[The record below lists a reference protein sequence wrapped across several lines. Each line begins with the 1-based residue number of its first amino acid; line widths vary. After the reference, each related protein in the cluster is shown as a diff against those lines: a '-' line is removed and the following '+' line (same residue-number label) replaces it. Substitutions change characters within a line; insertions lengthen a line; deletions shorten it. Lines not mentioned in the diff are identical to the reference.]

1 MRLLL
6 LLTLTITALFSA
18 IKTPS
23 DVYSESIVLRQMIQA
38 LRFENNIKNR
48 AKEVDIQKNKLPRH
62 VLQKSIEVL
71 RKVNKYREIN
81 GMGEITVPPV
91 PPRDIT
97 PQDVYNNVVRL
108 KQEVGHLLKLKKNL
122 DLTQFKYIQFYNK
135 TPSDVYRELWIISI
149 GFDELL
155 GQGFTPTDVY
165 SQTQQIVDTLKFLR
179 VTQREKA
186 IVSLPPLKYN
196 QHPNH
201 ALYKS
206 IELIDKIHKAEKK
219 LWMRAVPVPN
229 ITEKVISPTEVYDSL
244 QTVIAELNRISRR
257 LGVERSFELKN
268 SDAKKTPTDVVQNLE
283 YAIAL
288 LPSFSFNKELN
299 QYPKASLVKTPND
312 VFALSEYI
320 LQKIEYIKIQKGIK
334 TLAKETRYIYGL
346 KPIHVYEKGIENL
359 EKVAKLKRLEGFL
372 PSQVPVSATT
382 KITPSEVYE
391 LILRLDDEL
400 GLIYKEIFMDTPIL
414 NSYRE
419 LLYKQHYTKK
429 TPSDAY
435 DNLWKISYEL
445 DAILNEE
452 YTPNE
457 TYILA
462 KKIENNLLE
471 MEKFFVGK
479 VVKVENKR
487 YKSKRPSDV
496 FFKSLKILKKL
507 EFIKQRGNF
516 KSAKVTI
523 PKDEIITPTSVYNA
537 LRIISATIS
546 EIEVYYSIPKS
557 RKNWNIDSDKTPTD
571 VYEVVQNAELI
582 LTNIIEENRYA
593 N

>member
-1 MRLLL
+1 
-6 LLTLTITALFSA
+6 
-18 IKTPS
+18 
-23 DVYSESIVLRQMIQA
+23 
-38 LRFENNIKNR
+38 
-48 AKEVDIQKNKLPRH
+48 
-62 VLQKSIEVL
+62 
-71 RKVNKYREIN
+71 
-81 GMGEITVPPV
+81 
-91 PPRDIT
+91 
-97 PQDVYNNVVRL
+97 
-108 KQEVGHLLKLKKNL
+108 
-122 DLTQFKYIQFYNK
+122 
-135 TPSDVYRELWIISI
+135 
-149 GFDELL
+149 
-155 GQGFTPTDVY
+155 
-165 SQTQQIVDTLKFLR
+165 
-179 VTQREKA
+179 
-186 IVSLPPLKYN
+186 
-196 QHPNH
+196 
-201 ALYKS
+201 
-206 IELIDKIHKAEKK
+206 
-219 LWMRAVPVPN
+219 
-229 ITEKVISPTEVYDSL
+229 
-244 QTVIAELNRISRR
+244 
-257 LGVERSFELKN
+257 
-268 SDAKKTPTDVVQNLE
+268 
-283 YAIAL
+283 
-288 LPSFSFNKELN
+288 
-299 QYPKASLVKTPND
+299 
-312 VFALSEYI
+312 
-320 LQKIEYIKIQKGIK
+320 
-334 TLAKETRYIYGL
+334 
-346 KPIHVYEKGIENL
+346 
-359 EKVAKLKRLEGFL
+359 
-372 PSQVPVSATT
+372 
-382 KITPSEVYE
+382 VYE